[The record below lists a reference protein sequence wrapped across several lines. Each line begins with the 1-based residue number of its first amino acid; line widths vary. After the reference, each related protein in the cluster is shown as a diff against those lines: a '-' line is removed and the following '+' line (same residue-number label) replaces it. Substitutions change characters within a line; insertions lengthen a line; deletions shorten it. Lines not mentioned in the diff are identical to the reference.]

1 MDPGAGRGE
10 NNRGD
15 VTMTLSIR
23 SGSRR
28 RGPGLRVA
36 TAVVIALIA
45 GSCAALLASP
55 AGADEWPSRPIRFI
69 VPFPAGGSTD
79 IAARLVANKLSQ
91 SLGQQVFIENK
102 TGGAGNIGFE
112 AAAKSAPDGYTV
124 LIGPDS
130 LASAPHVFKLAID
143 PLKDLS
149 AVIQLSR
156 QPIALAVHP
165 SLGVDSVADLITLA
179 KKQPGMTYATSGVGS
194 QQHIVAEWFA
204 QIAGIRLEH
213 VPYRGGGQA
222 INDLIAG
229 HVKIGSL
236 GSSPVIPHARAGTLK
251 ILAQSTAQR
260 SPSLPDVPTYTE
272 AGIPLVLD
280 QWVGVFVPAGTP
292 PAVVARLNA
301 EIAKALAEPEVRDGL
316 MQSAQEPVGGSEAA
330 LTKLLHDDF
339 ERYRTLVKEI
349 NIKPQ

>member
-1 MDPGAGRGE
+1 
-10 NNRGD
+10 
-15 VTMTLSIR
+15 MTPCIR
-23 SGSRR
+23 SGY
-28 RGPGLRVA
+28 GLRLVA
-36 TAVVIALIA
+36 AVLITSLL
-45 GSCAALLASP
+45 GSWALLTAE
-55 AGADEWPSRPIRFI
+55 AARADEWPSRPVRFI

-79 IAARLVANKLSQ
+79 IAARLVAAKLSVA
-91 SLGQQVFIENK
+91 LDQQVFIENK

-143 PLKDLS
+143 PLKDLT

-165 SLGVDSVADLITLA
+165 SLGVGSVAELITLA
-179 KKQPGMTYATSGVGS
+179 KRQPGLSYATSGVGS

-204 QIAGIRLEH
+204 QLAGIKLEH

-251 ILAQSTAQR
+251 ILAQSTAKR
-260 SPSLPDVPTYTE
+260 SPGLPDVPTYTE
-272 AGIPLVLD
+272 ASIPLVLD

-292 PAVVARLNA
+292 PAIRARLNK
-301 EIAKALAEPEVRDGL
+301 EIAKALADPEVAAGL
-316 MQSAQEPVGGSEAA
+316 LQSAQEPVGGSEAD
-330 LTKLLHDDF
+330 LTKLLNDDY
-339 ERYRTLVKEI
+339 ERYRRLVKEI
-349 NIKPQ
+349 GIKAQ